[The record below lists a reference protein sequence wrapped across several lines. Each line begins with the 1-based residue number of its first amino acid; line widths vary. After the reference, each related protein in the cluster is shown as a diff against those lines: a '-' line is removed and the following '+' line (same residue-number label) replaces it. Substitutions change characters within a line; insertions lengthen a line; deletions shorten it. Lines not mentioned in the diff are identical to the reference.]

1 MSIASLLATFL
12 TYLMALLAIAFYTLI
27 ERKYLAYS
35 QLRKG
40 PNKVSLIG
48 IPQPIADA
56 LKLFTKEQSIPF
68 KANTLVFFA
77 SPLAALSLALI
88 LWSLYPHIFPT
99 HFIPFRII
107 FFLCISRLNVY
118 TILLAGWSSN
128 SKYSLL
134 GALRRIAQTISY
146 EISIALILLCLICST
161 KTLAFNFRVLSISSS
176 PIFPL
181 YPVAL
186 LWFITLLAETNR
198 TPFDLSEGES
208 ELVSGFNIEYRRRR
222 FALIFIAEY
231 TNIIIIR
238 VLTAALFI
246 PFPPLSIPISALI
259 LSSLFIWIRATL
271 PRIRYDHLIYLTW
284 KRFLPISIGLLIII
298 IPITLT
304 LNYFTWYCAGING

>member
-12 TYLMALLAIAFYTLI
+12 TYLMALLAMAFYTLM

-40 PNKVSLIG
+40 PNKVSLMG
-48 IPQPIADA
+48 IPQPMADA
-56 LKLFTKEQSIPF
+56 LKLFSKEQSIPF

-99 HFIPFRII
+99 HFMPFSII
-107 FFLCISRLNVY
+107 FFLCISSLNVY

-134 GALRRIAQTISY
+134 GALRSIAQTISY
-146 EISIALILLCLICST
+146 EISMALILLCLICST
-161 KTLAFNFRVLSISSS
+161 KTLTFNFSVLSMSSS
-176 PIFPL
+176 PVFPL

-208 ELVSGFNIEYRRRR
+208 ELVSGFNIEYSSSS
-222 FALIFIAEY
+222 FALIFMAEY
-231 TNIIIIR
+231 TNIIIMS

-246 PFPPLSIPISALI
+246 PFPPLSIPVSALI

-271 PRIRYDHLIYLTW
+271 PRMRYDHLMYLTW
-284 KRFLPISIGLLIII
+284 KSFLPISIGILIMI

-304 LNYFTWYCAGING
+304 LN